1 MSATVM
7 DTVEQPK
14 RRSRIP
20 LIFFG
25 FFGVVLAAN
34 ITLIYIALSSWT
46 GLETKNHYIKG
57 RDYNQTLEKV
67 AAQEALGW
75 SVRSALLPTGEA
87 GRFAVSVNVVGS
99 DGAAVEGAR
108 VVARIERPTHH
119 GVDVEVALSETMPG
133 TYTALTDLPLA
144 GEWRIRRLIWLGEAT
159 HQTVDRVHLAAELF
173 PPMDTQ

>member
-57 RDYNQTLEKV
+57 RDYNQTLEMV
-67 AAQEALGW
+67 AAQDALGW
-75 SVRSALLPTGEA
+75 TVESALLPTGEA
-87 GRFAVSVNVVGS
+87 GRFAVSVKVIGA
-99 DGAAVEGAR
+99 DGAPITDAR

-119 GVDVEVALSETMPG
+119 GVDVEVALAETAPG
-133 TYTALTDLPLA
+133 THTALVELPLA
-144 GEWRIRRLIWLGEAT
+144 GEWRIRRLVWSGETT
-159 HQTVDRVHLAAELF
+159 HQTVERFHLGAELF
-173 PPMDTQ
+173 PPKAAQ